1 MVRMIINEKKI
12 GTKKG
17 LARLVVQIG
26 AKTVNSSALLQC
38 GLVNAPLNSCLKPS
52 ENQFLQNFHL

>member
-1 MVRMIINEKKI
+1 MKTI

-38 GLVNAPLNSCLKPS
+38 GLVNAPINSSLKPS
-52 ENQFLQNFHL
+52 GKQLFQNFHS

>member
-1 MVRMIINEKKI
+1 MKKI

-26 AKTVNSSALLQC
+26 AKTVNSSVLLQC
-38 GLVNAPLNSCLKPS
+38 GLGNAPLNSCLKPS
-52 ENQFLQNFHL
+52 ENKFFQKFYL

>member
-1 MVRMIINEKKI
+1 MKKI

-38 GLVNAPLNSCLKPS
+38 GLVNALLNRFLKPS
-52 ENQFLQNFHL
+52 GNQIFQIFHL

>member
-1 MVRMIINEKKI
+1 MVRMIINEKN

-38 GLVNAPLNSCLKPS
+38 GLVNALLNSFLKAS
-52 ENQFLQNFHL
+52 GNHYFQSFDF

>member
-1 MVRMIINEKKI
+1 MGRMIINEKI

-26 AKTVNSSALLQC
+26 AKTANSSALLQC
-38 GLVNAPLNSCLKPS
+38 GLVNALLNSFLKPPG
-52 ENQFLQNFHL
+52 NQFFQNFHF